1 MYLSNIENL
10 EYVIAEQKNFADYG
24 HENMENETLKFIRSE
39 DSWDKY
45 GPFDIV

>member
-24 HENMENETLKFIRSE
+24 HENMEIDTLKFIRSE
-39 DSWDKY
+39 ES
-45 GPFDIV
+45 FD